1 METRDTYLIE
11 VKTVTKGTEKV
22 DKATGKVKKLD
33 QATKDLQQSQKAQA
47 DLQNQAMGKL
57 DQMTGGAISQFKKV
71 KQGIQATLPALK
83 GMKGAIIATGIGELV
98 VAVGVLVANWESVAN
113 WAGQASKESRDQ
125 LASAEAM
132 VKATEDQLSNISATE
147 NILKLQ
153 GKTEEDILK
162 MKMAAT
168 DEAIA
173 AKALELE
180 AIKRQK
186 DEQVKIA
193 ERNKA
198 IAQGIIRFLTIPITT
213 LLTAVDQLTAG
224 LAYVGVL
231 EEGTN
236 FEEAFSGGLANLLF
250 DPEEVATEGDKAIQ
264 EAEKALQTLQN
275 TRAGYTLQQ
284 QAQEQADAQKAQ
296 EQKDQAD
303 ADELAKA
310 EAKAKAMA
318 DIERAVWEQ
327 SATNIEKE
335 VRAVEDKYNALVAMA
350 EEHGLSTVEIEQAR
364 EDAITAIEEQARL
377 DREAANAKANQE
389 RIDADNLA
397 NEKIIENRHKLINSI
412 GSVMMEGAKFAL
424 ALVQSAESAD
434 EQSARR
440 RFETAKKIQL
450 GAAIMS
456 TAQATI
462 AALAAPPVG
471 LGFPAGIPGAAQA
484 ALAGAASIATI
495 KRQQFQSAGTGG
507 TGGRIGGQLAQ
518 VGSQAPTIDL
528 SFMNQGSQDVEPVRA
543 YVLEQQVT
551 SSQQSNQLIQ
561 QQAQL

>member
-83 GMKGAIIATGIGELV
+83 GMKGAIIATGIGALV

-450 GAAIMS
+450 GAAVMS
-456 TAQATI
+456 TAQAVI

>member
-83 GMKGAIIATGIGELV
+83 GMKGAIIATGIGALV

-450 GAAIMS
+450 GAAVMS
-456 TAQATI
+456 TAQAVI

-518 VGSQAPTIDL
+518 VGSQAPTVDL

>member
-33 QATKDLQQSQKAQA
+33 QATKDLQNSQKAQA

-83 GMKGAIIATGIGELV
+83 GMKGAIIATGIGALV

-450 GAAIMS
+450 GAAVMS
-456 TAQATI
+456 TAQAVI

>member
-33 QATKDLQQSQKAQA
+33 QATKDLQNSQKAQA

-83 GMKGAIIATGIGELV
+83 GMKGAIIATGIGALV